1 MKKRVISFMFAMVFV
16 CIFSTAGF
24 AYNVDAWAGITGG
37 KNAITCSAHASTN
50 CPLSALSSSDGEF
63 DIYQDGRNIYYS
75 QQHDKTSFSDTWQ
88 IKNPEHVLYECAM
101 TGNFFY
107 INLPADKQTWTDG

>member
-1 MKKRVISFMFAMVFV
+1 MTVQKGRKNEKRVISFMFAMVSL

-50 CPLSALSSSDGEF
+50 CSKSDLEGSSYEGYIEEEGREF
-63 DIYQDGRNIYYS
+63 
-75 QQHDKTSFSDTWQ
+75 
-88 IKNPEHVLYECAM
+88 
-101 TGNFFY
+101 
-107 INLPADKQTWTDG
+107 

>member
-1 MKKRVISFMFAMVFV
+1 MFAMVSL

-50 CPLSALSSSDGEF
+50 CSKSDLEGSSYEGYIEE
-63 DIYQDGRNIYYS
+63 DGREFYQMAGGDQVATIQIGMSKIQAACIMRYIYGVV
-75 QQHDKTSFSDTWQ
+75 F
-88 IKNPEHVLYECAM
+88 P
-101 TGNFFY
+101 
-107 INLPADKQTWTDG
+107 INMGLPAIHLTR